1 MRSPAA
7 VMTTDDAAGL
17 VERGDLDDLT
27 RHVDRLCHEDRWDD
41 LVDLRLRCRAALA
54 RGRQLWPVASY
65 IEFRLALDAPGPWAA
80 AALEPGGGRF
90 TLGPLPEVAAST
102 HRWSELA
109 PYLVATPAAA
119 MAAHERVVRGED
131 LTSDI
136 RAGSLPQ
143 VLDVPLALQAW
154 EPVYPVAQYEPDRL
168 HAPAPTMPR
177 SPAAAVPRPAPV
189 GRPAEDPE
197 SVAAL
202 TDLASAWAGESNG
215 RAVAVAVRGTARAAV
230 TALGAPSPQL
240 SEIEGRDA
248 LALMAW
254 TAASGGAHGRRR
266 GAAAG
271 RFGAWWAVAA
281 LGGLLD
287 EWPPAADE
295 IGEVLMALRWFVW
308 DSGEPEVGWMLRLA
322 VEDADESLAW
332 AVAAMDTA

>member
-1 MRSPAA
+1 M
-7 VMTTDDAAGL
+7 
-17 VERGDLDDLT
+17 
-27 RHVDRLCHEDRWDD
+27 
-41 LVDLRLRCRAALA
+41 
-54 RGRQLWPVASY
+54 
-65 IEFRLALDAPGPWAA
+65 
-80 AALEPGGGRF
+80 
-90 TLGPLPEVAAST
+90 
-102 HRWSELA
+102 
-109 PYLVATPAAA
+109 
-119 MAAHERVVRGED
+119 
-131 LTSDI
+131 
-136 RAGSLPQ
+136 
-143 VLDVPLALQAW
+143 
-154 EPVYPVAQYEPDRL
+154 
-168 HAPAPTMPR
+168 
-177 SPAAAVPRPAPV
+177 

-230 TALGAPSPQL
+230 TALGAPSPRL

-322 VEDADESLAW
+322 VEDTDESLAW